1 MENVKYIKEI
11 DMERMIS
18 PNGVKAN
25 MCCASCLYNSIRF
38 FTSRN
43 IKKWCTK
50 KDKAIT
56 DSRSKC
62 GYYVM
67 AEFFQK
73 RGYKVLKD

>member
-1 MENVKYIKEI
+1 MELKQICAVQAAYII
-11 DMERMIS
+11 
-18 PNGVKAN
+18 PYG
-25 MCCASCLYNSIRF
+25 F

-43 IKKWCTK
+43 IKRWCTK
-50 KDKAIT
+50 KDKAII
-56 DSRSKC
+56 DGRSKC

>member
-1 MENVKYIKEI
+1 MEK
-11 DMERMIS
+11 MIS

-38 FTSRN
+38 FYEQEY
-43 IKKWCTK
+43 KKWCTK

-56 DSRSKC
+56 SYRNKC

-67 AEFFQK
+67 AKFFQE
-73 RGYKVLKD
+73 RGYKVIKD

>member
-1 MENVKYIKEI
+1 MELKQICAVQVVYII
-11 DMERMIS
+11 
-18 PNGVKAN
+18 PHG
-25 MCCASCLYNSIRF
+25 F

-43 IKKWCTK
+43 IKRWCTK

-56 DSRSKC
+56 DGRNKC